1 MNTASRLLAGGAEAR
16 TSSNR
21 KSEKVT
27 QMDRFV
33 VVSGCSGGGK
43 STLVAELTRRGYAT
57 VAEPGR
63 RIVAR
68 ESASGGAALPWVD
81 LAAFARAAIAMAL
94 DDRTAL
100 MARDGPASGVGP
112 VFFDRGLVDA
122 AAALEQATGEPALGQ
137 LATAHRY
144 NPLVFMTPPWS
155 EIYTQDPERLHG
167 FQDALAE
174 YERLVAA
181 YPAQGYEVVP
191 VPRTSVTARAD
202 FVLERLGL

>member
-1 MNTASRLLAGGAEAR
+1 
-16 TSSNR
+16 
-21 KSEKVT
+21 
-27 QMDRFV
+27 MDRFV

-43 STLVAELTRRGYAT
+43 STLVAELARRGHAT
-57 VAEPGR
+57 VTEPGR

-68 ESASGGAALPWVD
+68 ESASDGAALPWVD

-94 DDRTAL
+94 ADRAALTAEE
-100 MARDGPASGVGP
+100 GSASDAGP
-112 VFFDRGLVDA
+112 VFFDRGLIDA
-122 AAALEQATGEPALGQ
+122 AAALEHATGEKVLEP
-137 LATAHRY
+137 LAAAHRY
-144 NPLVFMTPPWS
+144 NPLVFMTPPWP
-155 EIYTQDPERLHG
+155 EIYAQDPGRRHG

-174 YERLVAA
+174 YERLLAA